1 MNSSSSSSTNGFAIN
16 KKKNALAPLVLE
28 TQWEA
33 LTVQPHPREQDGM
46 IAVEVGVGEDMAEEP
61 WCSNLHGYSPSWSG
75 LSLHCVILENE
86 SDGL

>member
-1 MNSSSSSSTNGFAIN
+1 
-16 KKKNALAPLVLE
+16 
-28 TQWEA
+28 
-33 LTVQPHPREQDGM
+33 M
-46 IAVEVGVGEDMAEEP
+46 IAVGVGVGEDMAEEP